1 MVGFKPKGPSPVTL
15 TAAKNLATTTDEQA
29 SVNTPEANSG
39 TIPVAGSS
47 TQAPNAKIPRNTS
60 KTSLASLPPA
70 DEASVP

>member
-15 TAAKNLATTTDEQA
+15 TAAKNLA
-29 SVNTPEANSG
+29 NTPEANSG
-39 TIPVAGSS
+39 TIPVAGSG
-47 TQAPNAKIPRNTS
+47 TQAPNAKIPRNTP